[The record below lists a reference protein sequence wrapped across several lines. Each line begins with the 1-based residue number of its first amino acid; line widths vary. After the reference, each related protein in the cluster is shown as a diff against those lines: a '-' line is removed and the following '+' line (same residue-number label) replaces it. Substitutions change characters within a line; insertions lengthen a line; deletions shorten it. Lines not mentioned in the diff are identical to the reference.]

1 MKKSKYMA
9 KGGGMKKSKYM
20 AKGGAMKGTKYMAM
34 GGAMKSEV
42 KAMPGVKKMPQSVI
56 NALEGVAVG
65 AGGAGAAK
73 VAKKGLHKGTRKRL
87 KGLFQRKKVSGKGK
101 RAR

>member
-1 MKKSKYMA
+1 
-9 KGGGMKKSKYM
+9 MKKSKYM

-65 AGGAGAAK
+65 AAVPGVRK
-73 VAKKGLHKGTRKRL
+73 SLKKLAKKVGKAGKA
-87 KGLFQRKKVSGKGK
+87 GRKKVSGKGK

>member
-1 MKKSKYMA
+1 MA

-20 AKGGAMKGTKYMAM
+20 AKGGAMKGTKYMSM
-34 GGAMKSEV
+34 GGAMQSEV
-42 KAMPGVKKMPQSVI
+42 KAMPGIKKMPQSVI

-65 AGGAGAAK
+65 AGASDVRK
-73 VAKKGLHKGTRKRL
+73 TLKKLAKKVG
-87 KGLFQRKKVSGKGK
+87 RKKVSGKGK

>member
-1 MKKSKYMA
+1 MA

-20 AKGGAMKGTKYMAM
+20 AKGGAMKGTKYMSM
-34 GGAMKSEV
+34 GGAMQSEV
-42 KAMPGVKKMPQSVI
+42 KAMPGIKKMPQSVI
-56 NALEGVAVG
+56 RALEGAAVG
-65 AGGAGAAK
+65 AGGAK

-87 KGLFQRKKVSGKGK
+87 KGLFVRKKVSGKGK